1 MTSIPEGLNPKI
13 ETREIVF
20 EADVNLVTPFLTGT
34 C

>member
-1 MTSIPEGLNPKI
+1 LRSD
-13 ETREIVF
+13 ETRDIVF